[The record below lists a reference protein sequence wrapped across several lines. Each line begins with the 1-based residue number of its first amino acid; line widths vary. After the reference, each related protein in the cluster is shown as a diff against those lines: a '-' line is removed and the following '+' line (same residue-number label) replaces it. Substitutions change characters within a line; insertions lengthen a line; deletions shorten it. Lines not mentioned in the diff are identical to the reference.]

1 MHFTVRWNIQIRLV
15 EKVFFLLQV
24 DQTNVPISFQVV
36 SIKIY
41 ITNLVL
47 ESIHL
52 VNLLCTQFAQLNKI
66 AKWQEILRLCLGDIE
81 KRSLS

>member
-52 VNLLCTQFAQLNKI
+52 VNLLCTQFAQLNKT